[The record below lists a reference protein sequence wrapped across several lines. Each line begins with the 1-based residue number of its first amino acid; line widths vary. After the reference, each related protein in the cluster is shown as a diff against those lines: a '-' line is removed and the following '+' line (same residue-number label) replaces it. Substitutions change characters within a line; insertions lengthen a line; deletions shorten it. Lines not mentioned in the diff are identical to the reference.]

1 MRRSLLLAAAL
12 VLGAVLANTLLP
24 ENGYVAIS
32 FRSYLV
38 EMSVPTLVLC
48 VMLTLLVLESLQTVA
63 RWPNRAREARLEQRR
78 ARARTSISACSR
90 CRPAAGAS
98 RS

>member
-1 MRRSLLLAAAL
+1 MKRSLLLAAAL
-12 VLGAVLANTLLP
+12 VVGAVLANTLLP

-32 FRSYLV
+32 FRGYLV

-48 VMLTLLVLESLQTVA
+48 VVLMLIALEGLLRLA
-63 RWPNRAREARLEQRR
+63 RWPERARDARLEKRR
-78 ARARTSISACSR
+78 ARARTSISACWR